1 MGWFVNQLIKKFW
14 PYTEMFHYWQDDDS
28 MAAVLQS
35 MEKATDTE
43 EEGTEGHGEETTE
56 GDVED
61 NTEDKGLDL
70 EEMEDAE
77 E

>member
-1 MGWFVNQLIKKFW
+1 
-14 PYTEMFHYWQDDDS
+14 MFHYLQDDDS

-35 MEKATDTE
+35 MEKATDAE
-43 EEGTEGHGEETTE
+43 EEGTEGHEEETTK

-70 EEMEDAE
+70 EEMDDE
-77 E
+77 EE

>member
-1 MGWFVNQLIKKFW
+1 
-14 PYTEMFHYWQDDDS
+14 

-35 MEKATDTE
+35 MEKATDAE
-43 EEGTEGHGEETTE
+43 EEGTEGHEEETTE

-70 EEMEDAE
+70 EEMDDE
-77 E
+77 EE